1 MKDTHESLA
10 TIRSNSQVECEG
22 TYTEDDPN
30 ERTCEQNLDRKSDIR
45 DAEHAPVQ
53 AQDGNFGEE
62 QTVGV
67 EKLGDEEQ

>member
-1 MKDTHESLA
+1 
-10 TIRSNSQVECEG
+10 
-22 TYTEDDPN
+22 
-30 ERTCEQNLDRKSDIR
+30 LDRKSDIR